1 MFRYV
6 VLGLLH
12 GRRPRHGYA
21 LVKAYRE
28 RVGADVST
36 GNFYRD
42 LQRLVAEGHVAVA
55 DRTETDDP
63 RRMPYVITER
73 GAAIFRE
80 WFVSA
85 TSVFVTNGH
94 EDQLAI
100 RLAFLAEVSPDDA
113 RHVLDFFQ
121 NELWARAKSLE
132 HTREAALAQAA
143 RNGHREFPVLALM
156 LARRLRR
163 VSAELSFLEDLRATY
178 EEWLETRPTT
188 VAATA
193 SGDVLATKLRTPH
206 ATAAARSR

>member
-42 LQRLVAEGHVAVA
+42 LQRLVSEGHVAVA

-121 NELWARAKSLE
+121 NELWTRAKSLE

-143 RNGHREFPVLALM
+143 RNGNREFPVLALM

-178 EEWLETRPTT
+178 EEWLETRPGGTAT
-188 VAATA
+188 PSAAA
-193 SGDVLATKLRTPH
+193 DPLSKIRAH

>member
-42 LQRLVAEGHVAVA
+42 LQRLVSEGHVAVA

-121 NELWARAKSLE
+121 NELWTRAKSLE

-143 RNGHREFPVLALM
+143 RNGNREFPVLALM

-163 VSAELSFLEDLRATY
+163 VSAELSFLEDLRGTY
-178 EEWLETRPTT
+178 EEWLETRPEVTAT
-188 VAATA
+188 PSAAA
-193 SGDVLATKLRTPH
+193 APLSKIRAH